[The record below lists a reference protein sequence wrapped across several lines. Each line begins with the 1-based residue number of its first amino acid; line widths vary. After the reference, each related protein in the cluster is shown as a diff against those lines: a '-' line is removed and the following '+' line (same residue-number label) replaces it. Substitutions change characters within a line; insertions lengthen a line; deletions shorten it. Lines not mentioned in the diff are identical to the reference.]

1 MQKVITVR
9 GQANVKVKPDYVNV
23 LINLETRNMDYSDG
37 MGEAARRIE
46 SLKDALKGVD
56 VDPEDLRTTNFHV
69 DTEWE
74 WLKDEKGN
82 YKEHVFRGYKVHQ
95 DLKVGFD
102 FDRKRLVEILAA
114 IAESDVDPEFR
125 VRFTVKDTSA
135 VQDELFA
142 KASVN
147 ARKIAEGLC
156 RGVGKKL
163 GDVLNI
169 NYSWHEIEVYREAGS
184 CCECAE
190 SAESVPDINP
200 DDLDASDSVVFTWEL
215 V

>member
-23 LINLETRNMDYSDG
+23 LINLETRNMDYSES
-37 MGEAARRIE
+37 MAEAAKRVE
-46 SLKDALKGVD
+46 SLKEALKRVGVD
-56 VDPEDLRTTNFHV
+56 TEDLRTTNFHV
-69 DTEWE
+69 DTDWE

-82 YKEHVFRGYKVHQ
+82 CKEHVFRGYEVHQ
-95 DLKVGFD
+95 DLKIGFD
-102 FDRKRLVEILAA
+102 FDRKRLVEILAT
-114 IAESDVDPEFR
+114 IAQSNVDPEFR

-142 KASVN
+142 KASAS
-147 ARKIAEGLC
+147 ARKIADGLC

-169 NYSWHEIEVYREAGS
+169 NYSWQEIEVYGEAGHF
-184 CCECAE
+184 CDCIGTTGCA
-190 SAESVPDINP
+190 PDINP

-215 V
+215 I